1 MHRFLRTSGLLF
13 GLLGVAFV
21 LPALADSPTVY
32 VADIGGVIYRYDV
45 TTGNSGPLL
54 ASAQLNGAVG
64 LAQEANGDL
73 LVSTVGTNAIR
84 RINHATNALTV
95 LSQGGLLQNPDL
107 MGLIGPEVF
116 VNDIVAHAIFGVNT
130 TTGAQRTVVSGGLS
144 NGGPWMCSGSD
155 GFLYVSRNSNS
166 SVVRVN
172 PANGAENVVSSAG
185 LLSNIVGIA
194 YGPDHYLYV
203 CCSGV
208 QRIVRVDPSSGAQ
221 VQIVQGG
228 FPGNPYGISVAA
240 DGFLWVGVEQTDVL
254 MRINPGTGSMDSHT
268 IPGMSQ
274 PYGVLA
280 GTNLTPPPPPPSDL
294 PSCSASEDRPDS
306 VIVQWAAA
314 SGQVDDYE
322 IDRDGVTIASVAPTV
337 FQYADKPAQG
347 PHNYCVRAANFGGSS
362 NPCCDAGQLKP
373 PVFQPHLDFV
383 RDVPN
388 DQGGKVMLGW
398 ARSDLD
404 VSGGS
409 VIGYRVWRRLPTS
422 AQAALRIAGGREIRT
437 MTVGP
442 QTVYWE
448 ALADLPAGHLS
459 GYGYTA
465 ATTQDSLPGSN
476 PFTAFFVSALTE
488 YQDIFYDSNVDS
500 GYSVDNLAPDT
511 PTGMQGA
518 YLTSG
523 GIKIQWLPSRA
534 SDVGQYDV
542 YRGATQNFV
551 PSDLNRLGTTTD
563 TTFVDPNA
571 ASYFYKL
578 SAVDVHGNQS
588 GFALLKPSDIPVS
601 ALVQSFEADSAPDGV
616 QITVDL
622 AVTPGAF
629 GVRLWRSETD
639 SRLGA
644 VALTPDA
651 VPMSSTHYIY
661 LDISAPKTKLWYWVD
676 LVGQSGSVISFGP
689 VTVVPAGAF
698 PSTIL
703 LAPQPNPST
712 SGVDFGYTIGS
723 DVAGTGTAPVRLV
736 LFDSRG
742 KLVRV
747 LQTGSQPVGHYQV
760 HWDGND
766 EHGVRLG
773 TGVYQYRLEV
783 GAQIHSGKV
792 IHI

>member
-1 MHRFLRTSGLLF
+1 MAC
-13 GLLGVAFV
+13 AFWA
-21 LPALADSPTVY
+21 LSALADSPVVY
-32 VADIGGVIYRYDV
+32 VADIGGVIYQYNV
-45 TTGNSGPLL
+45 TSGNAAPLL
-54 ASAQLNGAVG
+54 ASSELNGAVG
-64 LAQEANGDL
+64 LAQEASGDL

-84 RINHATNALTV
+84 RINHVTNALTV

-107 MGLIGPEVF
+107 MGIVGPEVF

-130 TTGAQRTVVSGGLS
+130 TTGMQRTVVNGGLS

-166 SVVRVN
+166 TVVRVN
-172 PANGAENVVSSAG
+172 PASGTENVVSTGG
-185 LLSNIVGIA
+185 LLSNILGIA
-194 YGPDHYLYV
+194 YGPDHFLYV
-203 CCSGV
+203 CCGTV

-221 VQIVQGG
+221 AQVVQGG

-240 DGFLWVGVEQTDVL
+240 DGFLWVSVEQSNIL
-254 MRINPGTGSMDSHT
+254 MRVNPSTGAMDAHT

-274 PYGVLA
+274 PYGVFA
-280 GTNLTPPPPPPSDL
+280 GTSVTPPPPPPSDL

-314 SGQVDDYE
+314 SGQVDYYQ
-322 IDRDGVTIASVAPTV
+322 IDRDGVTIATV
-337 FQYADKPAQG
+337 PSAVLRYADKPAQG
-347 PHNYCVRAANFGGSS
+347 PHSYCVHAANLGGSS

-373 PVFQPHLDFV
+373 PVSQPHLDFV
-383 RDVPN
+383 RDVPH

-404 VSGGS
+404 IAGGT

-422 AQAALRIAGGREIRT
+422 AQEALRIAGGRPIRT
-437 MTVGP
+437 MTLGP

-448 ALADLPAGHLS
+448 ALVDLPAGQLP
-459 GYGYTA
+459 GYGYIA
-465 ATTQDSLPGSN
+465 ATSQDSLPGSN
-476 PFTAFFVSALTE
+476 PFTAFFVTALTE

-511 PTGMQGA
+511 PQGIQGA
-518 YLTSG
+518 YLTTG
-523 GIKIQWLPSRA
+523 GVKIQWLPSRA
-534 SDVGQYDV
+534 PDVGEYNI
-542 YRGATQNFV
+542 YRGATQSFV
-551 PSDLNRLGTTTD
+551 PSDFNRLGSTTD

-578 SAVDVHGNQS
+578 SAVDVHGNES
-588 GFALLKPSDIPVS
+588 GFALLKPSDIPVA
-601 ALVQSFEADSAPDGV
+601 ALVQQFEADPVTEGV
-616 QITVDL
+616 QITLDL
-622 AVTPGAF
+622 AIAPGAY
-629 GVRLWRSETD
+629 GVRLWRSETE

-651 VPMSSTHYIY
+651 VPMSSTHYVY
-661 LDISAPKTKLWYWVD
+661 LDATAPKTKLWYWVD
-676 LVGQSGSVISFGP
+676 LVGQSGSAISFGP
-689 VTVVPAGAF
+689 VTVIPAGAF

-723 DVAGTGTAPVRLV
+723 DVAGTGHVLVRLV
-736 LFDSRG
+736 LFDTRG

-747 LQTGSQPVGHYQV
+747 LQSGSQPVGRYQV

-766 EHGVRLG
+766 EHGARLG
-773 TGVYQYRLEV
+773 TGVYQYRLQV
-783 GAQIHSGKV
+783 GSQAHSGKV
-792 IHI
+792 IRI